1 MKLLLVDDHPLFLDA
16 LRNMLESRGLNVAG
30 TAHDG
35 LEAIDQARALR
46 PSIILMDIQMPRL
59 DGLATLRLL
68 KAEMPEVKILMLT
81 MSASDDDLFD
91 AIHAGAS
98 GYLLKTRGS
107 EEFFELLNDVEK
119 GEAVL
124 SRGLATR
131 ILAEFRR
138 RESAATPPSA
148 DPEPALTDRQM
159 TILQHVAS
167 GLAYKEVGPLLG
179 ITERT
184 VKYHMGEIVERLH
197 VRNRSEAIR
206 SARQAG
212 LIP

>member
-1 MKLLLVDDHPLFLDA
+1 MKILLVDDHPLFLDA
-16 LRNMLESRGLNVAG
+16 LRNMLESRGLDVAG
-30 TAHDG
+30 TALDG
-35 LEAIDQARALR
+35 LEALEKARALR
-46 PSIILMDIQMPRL
+46 PSIVLMDIQMPRL

-68 KAEMPEVKILMLT
+68 KAEMPEVKVLMLT

-91 AIHAGAS
+91 AIHSGAS

-107 EEFFELLNDVEK
+107 EEFFELLNDVDK

-138 RESAATPPSA
+138 RDTATPTA
-148 DPEPALTDRQM
+148 GPEPSLTDRQM